1 MYFDINLS
9 FFFNNFL
16 KKNKKISK
24 IYKENL
30 TKCLKAADKLIIENK
45 NKSNEILKF
54 ESKDKGQLSTKRD

>member
-9 FFFNNFL
+9 SFFNNFL

-30 TKCLKAADKLIIENK
+30 KKCLKAADRLIIENK
-45 NKSNEILKF
+45 NKSNEILNSFSLDYQKKKSF
-54 ESKDKGQLSTKRD
+54 YF